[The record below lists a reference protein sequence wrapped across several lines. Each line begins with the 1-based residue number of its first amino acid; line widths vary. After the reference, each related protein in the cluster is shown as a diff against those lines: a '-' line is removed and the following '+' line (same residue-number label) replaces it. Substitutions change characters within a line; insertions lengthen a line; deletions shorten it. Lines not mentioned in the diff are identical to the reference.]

1 MALDLDDPRPPYQ
14 QVAAQLRAAILN
26 GTFAPGDKLPS
37 QAALSTQYGVA
48 RMTIQQALRIL
59 KDESLVVSR
68 QGSGMFVR
76 ERAGK
81 PVELRPHL
89 QQAFRAENVTLDFSG
104 FTAEKFSNAL
114 AEPLDLV
121 RTGNLSPSTIA
132 VRLLVPDTTQPLALP
147 VAASGDEKDSARLR
161 ERMRR
166 TTDRCAGAIQAHVEE
181 LEDMG
186 LVESATFELRHYAT
200 APMFKTYI
208 VNGTDVFFGYYPV
221 IRHEVRIGTEKVE
234 TLDPMGKDAILFPYT
249 DDGDPNSPGTQF
261 VQQTRAWFDSVWNTL
276 ARPAQ

>member
-59 KDESLVVSR
+59 KDEGLVVSR

-104 FTAEKFSNAL
+104 FTAETLSNAL

-121 RTGNLSPSTIA
+121 RTGNLSPATIA

-147 VAASGDEKDSARLR
+147 VAASGNDSESAHLR
-161 ERMRR
+161 DRMRR

-186 LVESATFELRHYAT
+186 LVESATFELRQYAS
-200 APMFKTYI
+200 APMFKAYI
-208 VNGTDVFFGYYPV
+208 INGADVFFGYYPV
-221 IRHEVRIGTEKVE
+221 IRHEVRIGKEKVE
-234 TLDPMGKDAILFPYT
+234 TLDPMGKDALLFPYT

-276 ARPAQ
+276 AKPAP

>member
-14 QVAAQLRAAILN
+14 QVAAQLRAAVLN

-59 KDESLVVSR
+59 KDEGLVVSR

-89 QQAFRAENVTLDFSG
+89 QQAFRAENVTIDFAG
-104 FTAEKFSNAL
+104 FTAETLSNAL

-121 RTGNLSPSTIA
+121 RTGNLSPTTIA
-132 VRLLVPDTTQPLALP
+132 VRLLVPDTTTPLALP
-147 VAASGDEKDSARLR
+147 VAANGDEADSARLR
-161 ERMRR
+161 DRMRR

-186 LVESATFELRHYAT
+186 LIESGTFELRLYDS
-200 APMFKTYI
+200 APMFKAYI
-208 VNGTDVFFGYYPV
+208 INGTDVFFGYYPV
-221 IRHEVRIGTEKVE
+221 VRHEVRIGKDKVE

-276 ARPAQ
+276 ARTAP